1 METLIK
7 LNATRSGHDKIMRT
21 AQYTLRLITMKP
33 GTVQDLSAALGAAR
47 KLNRFGT
54 VLSVMLSST
63 KTVKHPDLIIR
74 TTCTLSRISSAMYLF
89 CDHLLYLHQANLL
102 KVDCGKWSRFSIQCW
117 LYSIVLNLLRDVY
130 EIQRLVEQL
139 KSEGKSD
146 PYKKCDLVTIIA
158 TIAKQNRDVCVD
170 LFKNLADFV
179 LPLSSLGY
187 IDKQRRLVSLC
198 GLVSSILGILP
209 MINPKYK
216 MYP

>member
-7 LNATRSGHDKIMRT
+7 LNASRSGHDKIMRT
-21 AQYTLRLITMKP
+21 AQYACRLITMKP
-33 GTVQDLSAALGAAR
+33 GTMKELAAALGAAR

-74 TTCTLSRISSAMYLF
+74 TTCTLSRISSAMFLF
-89 CDHLLYLHQANLL
+89 CDHLLWLHQAKLL
-102 KVDCGKWSRFSIQCW
+102 TVDCGKWSQLSVQCW
-117 LYSIVLNLLRDVY
+117 LYSIVLSLLRDAY
-130 EIQRLVEQL
+130 EIQRLIEQL
-139 KSEGKSD
+139 KSEGKCH
-146 PYKKCDLVTIIA
+146 PVTIIA

-198 GLVSSILGILP
+198 GLISSILGILP